1 VIKEG
6 VQKMP
11 KRKLLLTFPN
21 NLIDQPITYHL
32 VKDYDLELN
41 ILRARITPKEE
52 GRLIVELNGKKEKL
66 NLGEEYLKGLG
77 VRVEPLALDIAFYE
91 DRCTQCTACS
101 GVCRSGAISVDRK
114 EMKIIFE
121 KDKCIAC
128 ELCVTVCP
136 FQAVE
141 ITF

>member
-1 VIKEG
+1 
-6 VQKMP
+6 MT

-21 NLIDQPITYHL
+21 NLVGKPITYHL
-32 VKDYDLELN
+32 VKNYDLELN
-41 ILRARITPKEE
+41 ILRARVTPKEE

-66 NLGEEYLKGLG
+66 KLGEEYLKGLG
-77 VRVEPLALDIAFYE
+77 VKVEPLALDVAFYE

-136 FQAVE
+136 FRAVE

>member
-1 VIKEG
+1 
-6 VQKMP
+6 ML

-21 NLIDQPITYHL
+21 NLIDKPITYHL

-41 ILRARITPKEE
+41 ILRAHITPKEE
-52 GRLIVELNGKKEKL
+52 GRLIVELNGKREKL
-66 NLGEEYLKGLG
+66 RRGEEYLKSLG

-114 EMKIIFE
+114 KMKIIFE

-128 ELCVTVCP
+128 ELCVMVCP
-136 FQAVE
+136 FRAVE
-141 ITF
+141 IKF

>member
-1 VIKEG
+1 
-6 VQKMP
+6 MT

-21 NLIDQPITYHL
+21 NLVGKPITYHL

-66 NLGEEYLKGLG
+66 KLGEEYLKSLG
-77 VRVEPLALDIAFYE
+77 VKVEPLALDVAFYE

-101 GVCRSGAISVDRK
+101 GVCRSGAISVNRK

-128 ELCVTVCP
+128 ELCVTMCP
-136 FQAVE
+136 FRAVE